1 MANEVTVTVGA
12 QPFTTTVTS
21 GRHQLTA
28 DEPGD
33 LGGHDEGP
41 APTSLLL
48 ASIATCK
55 VITAKMYADRKGWP
69 VERIDATA
77 RAAAVAGHV
86 ISRVEVE
93 LTVTGDLTDDQR
105 QRVLEIAEKCPVQ
118 KAVSTGIV
126 VASKLAPA

>member
-1 MANEVTVTVGA
+1 MPQEVTVSVGE
-12 QPFTTTVTS
+12 QPYTTAVTI
-21 GRHQLTA
+21 GPHQIVA
-28 DEPGD
+28 DEPGE

-55 VITAKMYADRKGWP
+55 VITAKMYAARKGWP

-93 LTVTGDLTDDQR
+93 LTVVGDLTDEQR

-126 VASKLAPA
+126 VASTLAAG

>member
-1 MANEVTVTVGA
+1 MPQEVTVSVGE
-12 QPFTTTVTS
+12 QPFTTAVTI
-21 GRHQLTA
+21 GPHQITA
-28 DEPGD
+28 DEPGE
-33 LGGHDEGP
+33 LGGNDQGP

-48 ASIATCK
+48 ASIASCK

-77 RAAAVAGHV
+77 RASAVAGHV

-93 LTVTGDLTDDQR
+93 LTVAGDLTDEQR

-118 KAVSTGIV
+118 KAVSTGMV
-126 VASKLAPA
+126 VSSSLAAG